1 MGLGWDL
8 CQRSYTSAKKDPLN
22 ALPGLDRRGLQ
33 RQQDCGRDAEGGGD
47 RDEVVD
53 VTAAV
58 GALGA
63 AEGCV
68 THRAAQRGASGSQL
82 VLGQA
87 ARDAYSLYG
96 AGGVEA
102 GGAYFNGSS
111 CHDR

>member
-1 MGLGWDL
+1 M
-8 CQRSYTSAKKDPLN
+8 
-22 ALPGLDRRGLQ
+22 
-33 RQQDCGRDAEGGGD
+33 RDAEGGGD

-63 AEGCV
+63 AEGC
-68 THRAAQRGASGSQL
+68 RAAQRGASGSQL